1 MRSFYSLILIFMYTA
16 TITSKQ
22 FTGGILSV
30 VVMYSNGIEKIEETI
45 KIPSVPSDTWPQ
57 DVVTD
62 RIKQLTDLSTLYDEI
77 KLTNMLPLAE
87 VVEIPPVE
95 QVPTEVEI
103 YNKNLNRLYRLLES
117 AKLEIIP
124 VDDPSITAL
133 KEQLQKDYKPEFT
146 SN

>member
-1 MRSFYSLILIFMYTA
+1 M
-16 TITSKQ
+16 
-22 FTGGILSV
+22 